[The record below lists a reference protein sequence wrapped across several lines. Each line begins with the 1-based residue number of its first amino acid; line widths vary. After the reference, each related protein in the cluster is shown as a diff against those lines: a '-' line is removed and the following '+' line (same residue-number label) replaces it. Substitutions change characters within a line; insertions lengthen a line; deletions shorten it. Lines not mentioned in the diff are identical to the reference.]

1 MRSPASLDAR
11 CYHAALFLC
20 PPAFRREFAQEILLV
35 FDEARQEARLA
46 APQYG
51 LWSFRARMAVDLAAT
66 IVRQWFRT
74 GLPIL
79 APLAI
84 LYPLA
89 ASSAL
94 ATLWRRMP
102 FHVPRGTA
110 DSDVLMLELLA
121 AVVLLIVAATI
132 ILTLWFTRPLLYRHR
147 R

>member
-35 FDEARQEARLA
+35 FDEARQEARIA

-51 LWSFRARMAVDLAAT
+51 LWSFRARMAADLAGT
-66 IVRQWFRT
+66 IVRQWLRT
-74 GLPIL
+74 GWPVM

-94 ATLWRRMP
+94 AALWRRIPLHML
-102 FHVPRGTA
+102 RGTA